1 MDINNYVKKITIMSK
16 KEKKM
21 KIRKSLVI
29 IALVTMSAICS
40 VGCSSR
46 NGDVN
51 NVSGE
56 VIDRLPEDQKDTEID
71 KALAKIRK
79 ERKES
84 VTVKNGVTI
93 MTSNNGMGLP
103 GQSKNMPNL
112 GDESMDDIE
121 ARINIVLNYLEYE
134 LKLPKRGDIGYD
146 TSRCIDPRI
155 NAIYDDEDKGVASG
169 YENENIYIEEY
180 ETAKENVY
188 SYLIMVR
195 DSKDSE
201 WKIIHDGNS
210 YKK

>member
-1 MDINNYVKKITIMSK
+1 
-16 KEKKM
+16 M

-29 IALVTMSAICS
+29 MSLVVMSVTFS

-46 NGDVN
+46 NEDVN
-51 NVSGE
+51 NVGGD

-79 ERKES
+79 ASKES
-84 VTVKNGVTI
+84 VTVKNGVT
-93 MTSNNGMGLP
+93 SSVSSNGMDLP
-103 GQSKNMPNL
+103 GQSKNIPYV
-112 GDESMDDIE
+112 GDESMDEIK
-121 ARINIVLNYLEYE
+121 ARIKVVYDYLENE
-134 LKLPKRGDIGYD
+134 LKLPQKKDIGYNIG
-146 TSRCIDPRI
+146 RCMDPRM

-180 ETAKENVY
+180 ETAKEDVY

-195 DSKDSE
+195 ESKDSE